1 MGCENPC
8 ILVCLGVIGEIA
20 SWVTSPPSKAL
31 HVAAEEG
38 LLPEYFRKENA
49 HGVPAHLMIA
59 NGIVATIWAAVFTL
73 SGGGIIFRFLQ
84 QCH

>member
-1 MGCENPC
+1 MIQILHGFKIIA

-20 SWVTSPPSKAL
+20 SWVTSPSKAL

-38 LLPEYFRKENA
+38 LLPEYFAKENT

-73 SGGGIIFRFLQ
+73 SGGE
-84 QCH
+84 